1 MPRATF
7 AAVLRKRTLVPERIK
22 RDREGLVERSSRFPA
37 CRRLDDGWHAAGRLH
52 SRRVVGVVVV
62 TWRSNPRALSCIER
76 VRETLPEGA
85 VVLVDNEAAEPRLKT
100 SATVLAQGDNLG
112 FAAGANLGIAH
123 AVAAGASHAVL
134 LNDDVLVE
142 PGCLAA
148 LVAAAGEERAVS
160 PAIDAPRADAFAGGR
175 IDWKRGFGSH
185 EAGALDFLTGAA
197 LCIPRGVWERVG
209 PFNEQLFLYYEDVD
223 WSRRALAA
231 GVELHVA
238 LDARATHEAGS
249 SAGGETWAYY
259 STRNRLWFLQTYVGL
274 RAARREAVR
283 TSWRARLRAVRSSER
298 AVAQAKLAGVEDWSA
313 GRLGKG
319 PYPR

>member
-1 MPRATF
+1 M
-7 AAVLRKRTLVPERIK
+7 
-22 RDREGLVERSSRFPA
+22 
-37 CRRLDDGWHAAGRLH
+37 
-52 SRRVVGVVVV
+52 

-85 VVLVDNEAAEPRLKT
+85 VVLVDNEVIGSGLRAD
-100 SATVLAQGDNLG
+100 ATVLAQAGNLG
-112 FAAGANLGIAH
+112 FAAGANLGIERAF
-123 AVAAGASHAVL
+123 AGGASHAVL
-134 LNDDVLVE
+134 LNDDVLVG

-148 LVAAAGEERAVS
+148 LVAAAGRERAVS
-160 PAIDAPRADAFAGGR
+160 PSIDAPGADAFAGGR

-185 EAGALDFLTGAA
+185 ESGALDFLTGAA

-209 PFNEQLFLYYEDVD
+209 TFNEQLFLYFEDVD

-259 STRNRLWFLQTYVGL
+259 STRNRIWFLQTYVSV
-274 RAARREAVR
+274 RAARRESIR
-283 TSWRARLRAVRSSER
+283 TAWRARVRAVRSSER

>member
-1 MPRATF
+1 MHARAEATV
-7 AAVLRKRTLVPERIK
+7 AAAMGGSDI
-22 RDREGLVERSSRFPA
+22 SN
-37 CRRLDDGWHAAGRLH
+37 
-52 SRRVVGVVVV
+52 VVAVVV
-62 TWRSNPRALSCIER
+62 TWRSHERAVAAVAAVIDER
-76 VRETLPEGA
+76 VDCL
-85 VVLVDNEAAEPRLKT
+85 LVDVESQVPGADLCLRQN
-100 SATVLAQGDNLG
+100 VG
-112 FAAGANLGIAH
+112 FAAGANAGIAR
-123 AVAAGASHAVL
+123 AFADGGTHAVL
-134 LNDDVLVE
+134 LNDDVIVGS
-142 PGCLAA
+142 GCIQA
-148 LVAAAGEERAVS
+148 LIRAAGDSGVAS
-160 PAIDAPRADAFAGGR
+160 PSIDAPGADAFTGGR
-175 IDWKRGFGSH
+175 IDRKRGFGSH
-185 EAGALDFLTGAA
+185 EAGELDFLTGAA

-238 LDARATHEAGS
+238 LDAHATHDVGS